1 MREYIMSRNQ
11 MPLVSVL
18 IPTYNRPK
26 YFQIALESAIKQT
39 YKNIEIIVTDDSTND
54 ETYKCIQP
62 YLVKYQ
68 NIFYYKNPNTIG
80 GAHNFIHALEK
91 SNGEYINFLMD
102 DDIFAPNKIE
112 MMLAYFLEDYAHE
125 ITLITSYRSF
135 IDENGNSIPDTIHN
149 QRKFQQI
156 TVLDG
161 KQAGNSIISE
171 FNWIGEPTTPL
182 FRKKDLT
189 EPFGVFSGRLYR
201 SGVDLVAWLNLLSK
215 GNLLYIPE
223 PLSSLRLH
231 ANNISKSPHMIL
243 NALQDLMHLI
253 FHAKKYSY
261 LEEECEYK
269 KAIKNIYKFLWMI
282 KRQVNLNEEQNREI
296 NYYVLLFRQ
305 IFRK

>member
-1 MREYIMSRNQ
+1 MSRNQ

-62 YLVKYQ
+62 YLGKYR

-156 TVLDG
+156 TALDG

-269 KAIKNIYKFLWMI
+269 KTIKNIYKFLWMI

>member
-1 MREYIMSRNQ
+1 MSRNQ

-54 ETYKCIQP
+54 QTYKCIQP
-62 YLVKYQ
+62 YLKKHQ
-68 NIFYYKNPNTIG
+68 NVFYYKNPNTIG
-80 GAHNFIHALEK
+80 GAQNFIHAYEK

-102 DDIFAPNKIE
+102 DDVFAPNKIE
-112 MMLAYFLEDYAHE
+112 MMLAYFLEDYAHK

-149 QRKFQQI
+149 QRRFQKI
-156 TVLDG
+156 IALDG

-215 GNLLYIPE
+215 GNLLYIPD

-231 ANNISKSPHMIL
+231 AKNISKSPHMIL

-261 LEEECEYK
+261 LEEECEYQ

>member
-1 MREYIMSRNQ
+1 MSRNQ

>member
-1 MREYIMSRNQ
+1 MLRNQ

-26 YFQIALESAIKQT
+26 YFQIALESVIKQT

-62 YLVKYQ
+62 YLDKYR
-68 NIFYYKNPNTIG
+68 NVFYYKNSNTIG
-80 GAHNFIHALEK
+80 GARNFIHAFEK

-102 DDIFAPNKIE
+102 DDVFAPNKIE

-149 QRKFQQI
+149 QRRFQQI
-156 TVLDG
+156 TSLDG
-161 KQAGNSIISE
+161 KQAGNSLISE

-182 FRKKDLT
+182 FRKKDLP
-189 EPFGVFSGRLYR
+189 EPFGIFSGRLYR

-215 GNLLYIPE
+215 GKLLYIPE

-231 ANNISKSPHMIL
+231 ANNISKSPHMML

-269 KAIKNIYKFLWMI
+269 KAIKNIYKFLWVV
-282 KRQVNLNEEQNREI
+282 KRQENLNEEQNREI